1 VVLTKPFESK
11 DLLQAVEQV
20 LGVGHA

>member
-1 VVLTKPFESK
+1 VLAKPFETFELIRS
-11 DLLQAVEQV
+11 VEQV